1 MNKHSFIILVAAALS
16 VAVDCYAER
25 GKPLPRTEPGPE
37 LAQAFQTW
45 ENEVQASLSKPEMQQ
60 VIMHNIMVVKD
71 GKVVYEKNLDP
82 EWPADRPQHVFS
94 ASKTFTALA
103 CGIAVDDGLLSV
115 DDKVIDFFP
124 DKLPARVSKKLKALT
139 IKDLL
144 TMQCGHKTDPTWD
157 TMAAYDSVSME
168 ISLKPGVD
176 IAKAFLNH
184 RFVYKPG
191 TYFCYNSLCTY
202 MVSAIV
208 QKVEGKNIL
217 DLLDERVFAPLSIER
232 PEWDMDEE
240 GVCCGG
246 WGLHLKIEDMAK
258 LGQLLLQKGEW
269 NGKQLVSAEWVE
281 EQTRK
286 HIDNYPNGLT
296 AKKIDAP
303 PYLPI
308 SRNDWVAGYG
318 YQTWRNTVG
327 GYRADGAWGQMIVV
341 LPEHNAVIAGQANLK
356 NHLAELWS
364 YWDYILPAL

>member
-1 MNKHSFIILVAAALS
+1 MNKFRIITVTAALCAA
-16 VAVDCYAER
+16 VALYAER
-25 GKPLPRTEPGPE
+25 GKPLPRSEPTPE
-37 LAQAFQTW
+37 QAQAFQTW
-45 ENEVQASLSKPEMQQ
+45 LDVVDSSKTLPPMLQ
-60 VIMHNIMVVKD
+60 VIMHNIMVLKD
-71 GKVVYEKNLDP
+71 GKVVFEKNLDP

-103 CGIAVDDGLLSV
+103 CGLAVDDGLLSV

-124 DKLPARVSKKLKALT
+124 DKLPARISKKLQALT
-139 IKDLL
+139 VRDLL

-157 TMAAYDSVSME
+157 TMAAYDSVTME
-168 ISLKPGVD
+168 IPLKPGID
-176 IAKAFLNH
+176 LAKAFLKH

-217 DLLDERVFAPLSIER
+217 DLLDERIFAPLSIEK

-246 WGLHLKIEDMAK
+246 WGLHLKIEDMSK

-269 NGKQLVSAEWVE
+269 EGKQLVSAEWVE

-286 HIDNYPNGLT
+286 HIDNYPNGLS
-296 AKKIDAP
+296 AKKLDS

-308 SRNDWVAGYG
+308 SRNDWIAGYG

-327 GYRADGAWGQMIVV
+327 GFRADGAWGQMIVV
-341 LPEHNAVIAGQANLK
+341 LPEKNVVIAGQANLK

-364 YWDYILPAL
+364 YWDYLLPAL

>member
-1 MNKHSFIILVAAALS
+1 MNKIGIIMVTAALCAA
-16 VAVDCYAER
+16 VACSNDGSKA
-25 GKPLPRTEPGPE
+25 LPRTQPGPE

-45 ENEVQASLSKPEMQQ
+45 QDSVEASLSKPEMLQ
-60 VIMHNIMVVKD
+60 VIMHNIMVLKD
-71 GKVVYEKNLDP
+71 GKVVFEKNLDP
-82 EWPADRPQHVFS
+82 EWPADRPQHIFS

-103 CGIAVDDGLLSV
+103 AGLAVDDGLITVEDL
-115 DDKVIDFFP
+115 VIDYFP
-124 DKLPARVSKKLKALT
+124 DRLPEEVSDNLRALR

-144 TMQCGHKTDPTWD
+144 TMQCGHETDPTWA
-157 TMAAYDSVSME
+157 TMAAYDSTSME
-168 ISLKPGVD
+168 ISLQPDVD
-176 IAKAFLNH
+176 LVNAFLSH
-184 RFVYKPG
+184 PFVHEPG
-191 TYFCYNSLCTY
+191 TFFCYNSLCTY

-208 QKVEGKNIL
+208 QQVEGKNIR
-217 DLLDERVFAPLSIER
+217 DLLDERVFAPLGIDT
-232 PEWDMDEE
+232 PQWDMDKD

-258 LGQLLLQKGEW
+258 AGQLMLQKGKW
-269 NGKQLVSAEWVE
+269 NGKQLISEQWIE

-286 HIDNYPNGLT
+286 HIDNYPNGQT
-296 AKKIDAP
+296 AEEIDAP
-303 PYLPI
+303 PFLPL

-341 LPEHNAVIAGQANLK
+341 LPEKNAVIAGQANLT